1 MVFSQI
7 PKTAGF
13 IYALVMIVV
22 IAYLWHSGRW
32 RQKIGWL
39 ILVISAALGFFI
51 FSPVAPWQ
59 FQQLVLRDVQGL
71 GAPLIV
77 GVIGL
82 SIVLLLTFVFGR
94 FFCGYLCPVGTVQEI
109 AFHAPVPK
117 VNLRQ
122 KKVFMAVRAV
132 FFIVFIVMAFFLSAS
147 LLSWFGI
154 RDFFYLSLTAGTFVF
169 IIVLLLSMTLY
180 RPFCRL
186 VCPYGVLLSL
196 GAWKSAFKIQ
206 RTDACIEC
214 KKCEKACP
222 TDEAKRDDGKAE
234 CYLCGRCKYV
244 CPAAGAL
251 VYKRRDATDQRN
263 GNLQETVK
271 E

>member
-1 MVFSQI
+1 MVVSQI
-7 PKTAGF
+7 PKAVGF
-13 IYALVMIVV
+13 IYALVMIGV
-22 IAYLWHSGRW
+22 IAYLWYSGKW
-32 RQKIGWL
+32 RQKMGWL
-39 ILVISAALGFFI
+39 LLVISAFLGFLI

-77 GVIGL
+77 GIIGL
-82 SIVLLLTFVFGR
+82 FVVLVLTFIFGR

-109 AFHAPVPK
+109 GYHAPVPK

-122 KKVFMAVRAV
+122 KNAFMLIRAA
-132 FFIVFIVMAFFLSAS
+132 FFIVFLLLAFLLSVS

-154 RDFFYLSLTAGTFVF
+154 RDFFYLVLTAGTLVF
-169 IIVLLLSMTLY
+169 IGILLLSMTFY

-186 VCPYGVLLSL
+186 ICPYGVLLSL
-196 GAWKSAFKIQ
+196 GTWKGMFKLQ

-234 CYLCGRCKYV
+234 CYLCGRCTDI
-244 CPAAGAL
+244 CPVEGAL
-251 VYKRRDATDQRN
+251 KYNRVDGK
-263 GNLQETVK
+263 K
-271 E
+271 

>member
-1 MVFSQI
+1 MVISQV
-7 PKTAGF
+7 PKAAGF
-13 IYALVMIVV
+13 IYALVMIIV
-22 IAYLWHSGRW
+22 IAYLWYSGRW

-39 ILVISAALGFFI
+39 LLIISAGLGFLI
-51 FSPVAPWQ
+51 FSPVAPYQ

-109 AFHAPVPK
+109 AYHAPVPK
-117 VNLRQ
+117 INLRQ
-122 KKVFMAVRAV
+122 KKVFMAVRVV
-132 FFIVFIVMAFFLSAS
+132 FFIVFLLMAFLLSAS
-147 LLSWFGI
+147 LLAWFGI
-154 RDFFYLSLTAGTFVF
+154 RDFFYLSLTAGTLVF
-169 IIVLLLSMTLY
+169 IIIVLLSMTFY

-186 VCPYGVLLSL
+186 ICPYGVLLSL
-196 GAWKSAFKIQ
+196 GSWIGMFKLQ

-222 TDEAKRDDGKAE
+222 TDEAKKDDGKAE
-234 CYLCGRCKYV
+234 CYLCGRCTDV
-244 CPAAGAL
+244 CPAIGAL
-251 VYKRRDATDQRN
+251 KYKWRN
-263 GNLQETVK
+263 VDTK
-271 E
+271 K